1 MNTTTF
7 TTSSISLARKA
18 MAGAMLLA
26 ALGAQAQSL
35 SVLPSVSN
43 VDPGDTFVLDVQG
56 SGFAAPIVGGGF
68 NLAFD
73 PAILK
78 LDSIKIPAAWEF
90 APNTGLLDAMS
101 GTVTDVSF
109 NSFAAPKAGDF
120 LAAQL
125 TFTAIGSGSSAVSLS
140 GSPTMVFGD
149 IDANVVN
156 VAFNGGK
163 VNVSAVPEAGS
174 LSLLLAGLGCM
185 GLMRRLR
192 RV

>member
-7 TTSSISLARKA
+7 TTSSFSLARKA
-18 MAGAMLLA
+18 LAGAMLLA

-35 SVLPSVSN
+35 SVLPADST
-43 VDPGDTFVLDVQG
+43 VDLGDTFVLDVQG
-56 SGFAAPIVGGGF
+56 AGFTTAIVGGGF

-73 PAILK
+73 PAVLK

-90 APNTGLLDAMS
+90 APNTGVLSAAS

-125 TFTAIGSGSSAVSLS
+125 TFTAIGVGSSAVSLS

-156 VAFNGGK
+156 VAFNGSK
-163 VNVSAVPEAGS
+163 LNVSAVPEAGS
-174 LSLLLAGLGCM
+174 LTLMLAGLASI
-185 GLMRRLR
+185 GLLR
-192 RV
+192 RSRRA

>member
-1 MNTTTF
+1 MTTIT
-7 TTSSISLARKA
+7 TTSSFSLPRKA
-18 MAGAMLLA
+18 LAGAMLLA

-35 SVLPSVSN
+35 SLLPSVSHFD
-43 VDPGDTFVLDVQG
+43 VGDTFVLDVQG
-56 SGFAAPIVGGGF
+56 TGFGTAIVGGGF

-90 APNTGLLDAMS
+90 APNAGLLDAAS
-101 GTVTDVSF
+101 GTVSDVSF
-109 NSFAAPKAGDF
+109 NTFAAPKAGDF

-125 TFTAIGSGSSAVSLS
+125 SFTAIGTGSSAVTLS
-140 GSPTMVFGD
+140 ASPSMVFGD

-156 VAFNGGK
+156 VRYGSAL

-174 LSLLLAGLGCM
+174 LSLMLAGLGCI

-192 RV
+192 NA